1 MNKKINIKEFN
12 FNEII
17 YSEEEIK
24 EIHFLVQEIYLPYYQ
39 PIFFESNFLK
49 REINFLACRQ
59 EN

>member
-39 PIFFESNFLK
+39 PIFFEANFLK
-49 REINFLACRQ
+49 REINFLAYRQ

>member
-1 MNKKINIKEFN
+1 MNNKIEIKEFS

-17 YSEEEIK
+17 YTQENIK

-49 REINFLACRQ
+49 REINFLAYRQ